1 MWNNRLNTFS
11 FYTSFLAFGLMII
24 EAGFYKELLY
34 RSQVIYF
41 YDLSFLLTIFNIFY
55 YNIYKKSRA
64 TRKLWPL
71 EIIIILL
78 VILYY
83 AARLEYNFLDSRN
96 LRFVNQRLLY
106 LLIVLC
112 FIRDFSSLHINFK
125 RTFINPAQL
134 FISSFIGII
143 FLGTA
148 MLLMPN
154 ATTKEISVLDAL
166 FTSTSAV
173 CVTGLVTLDT
183 AKDFTVFGKIIIL
196 ALIQTGGLGIMT
208 FASYFSYFFRGG
220 SSFENQISLSEM
232 TSSDKLGDVFN
243 TLKRVLVI
251 TVTVELLGAAL
262 IYLSLDRS
270 LLGNSTN
277 NGIMFS
283 VFHSISSFC
292 NAGFSTLTGGLS
304 EPGYDYNYSL
314 HLTIAFLFIFGGLG
328 FPIVYN
334 VYKYMH
340 HLIQNILFAKITRE
354 RYKYTPWVI
363 NINTRIIL
371 ITTAV
376 LLVGG
381 TALIYLFEK
390 DGALKNHTYFGTVVE
405 AFFIS
410 ASNRTAG
417 FNTVN
422 MVSLSGP
429 TIMICMLL
437 MWIGASPAS
446 TGGGIKTTAFAIA
459 ILNIIA
465 FARGKSRTEVYR
477 REISDNSVKRA
488 FAIIALS
495 LIIIGF
501 AIFLLVLTEKDKDL
515 MSLAFEVF
523 SAYSTVGLSLNL
535 TPTLTPAGKLIII
548 TVMFIGRVSMLS
560 LLIALAKREKY
571 FNYRYPKEEIMIN

>member
-106 LLIVLC
+106 LLIALC

-183 AKDFTVFGKIIIL
+183 AKDFTLFGKIIIL

-304 EPGYDYNYSL
+304 EPGYEHNYSL
-314 HLTIAFLFIFGGLG
+314 HLIIAFLFIFGGLG

-334 VYKYMH
+334 VYKYIH
-340 HLIQNILFAKITRE
+340 HLIQNILLSKITKE

>member
-106 LLIVLC
+106 LLIALC

-292 NAGFSTLTGGLS
+292 NAGFSTLAGGLS
-304 EPGYDYNYSL
+304 EPGYEHNYSL
-314 HLTIAFLFIFGGLG
+314 HLIIAFLFIFGGLG

-334 VYKYMH
+334 VYKYIH
-340 HLIQNILFAKITRE
+340 HLIQNILLSKITKE

-371 ITTAV
+371 ISTAV

-390 DGALKNHTYFGTVVE
+390 DGALKSHTYFGTVVE

-560 LLIALAKREKY
+560 VLIALAKREKY

>member
-11 FYTSFLAFGLMII
+11 FYTSFLAFVLMII

-106 LLIVLC
+106 LLIALC

-243 TLKRVLVI
+243 TLKRVLLI

-262 IYLSLDRS
+262 IYLSLDMS

-304 EPGYDYNYSL
+304 EPGYGHNYSL
-314 HLTIAFLFIFGGLG
+314 HLIIAFLFIFGGLG

-334 VYKYMH
+334 VYKYIH
-340 HLIQNILFAKITRE
+340 HIIQNILFAKITKE

-371 ITTAV
+371 ITTSV

-381 TALIYLFEK
+381 TVLIYLFEK

-429 TIMICMLL
+429 TIMICILL

-495 LIIIGF
+495 LIIIGC

>member
-1 MWNNRLNTFS
+1 MWNNRLNTIS
-11 FYTSFLAFGLMII
+11 FYTSFIAFGLMIV
-24 EAGFYKELLY
+24 EAGFYTELLY
-34 RSQVIYF
+34 RSQVIFF
-41 YDLSFLLTIFNIFY
+41 YDVSFLLTIFNILY
-55 YNIYKKSRA
+55 YNMYKKNAA

-71 EIIIILL
+71 EILIILL

-83 AARLEYNFLDSRN
+83 AARLEYNFFDSRN
-96 LRFVNQRLLY
+96 LRLVNQRLLY
-106 LLIVLC
+106 LLITLC
-112 FIRDFSSLHINFK
+112 FIRDFSSLRINFK
-125 RTFINPAQL
+125 RAFINPAQL

-154 ATTKEISVLDAL
+154 ATTKGITVLDAL

-208 FASYFSYFFRGG
+208 FASYFSYFFRGD
-220 SSFENQISLSEM
+220 SSFENQISISEM

-251 TVTVELLGAAL
+251 TVTVELVGAAL
-262 IYLSLDRS
+262 IYLSLDLS
-270 LLGNSTN
+270 LLGNSIN

-283 VFHSISSFC
+283 VFHSISAFC
-292 NAGFSTLTGGLS
+292 NAGFSTLSGGLS
-304 EPGYDYNYSL
+304 EPGYELNYAL
-314 HLTIAFLFIFGGLG
+314 HVVIAFLFIFGGLG

-334 VYKYMH
+334 VYKYIR
-340 HLIQNILFAKITRE
+340 HLFQNILLSKITKEKYR
-354 RYKYTPWVI
+354 YTPWVI
-363 NINTRIIL
+363 NINSRIIL

-376 LLVGG
+376 LLVVG
-381 TALIYLFEK
+381 TVLIYLFEK
-390 DGALKNHTYFGTVVE
+390 DGSLKNHTYFGTVVE

-429 TIMICMLL
+429 TIMICLLL

-446 TGGGIKTTAFAIA
+446 TGGGIKTTTFAIA

-465 FARGKSRTEVYR
+465 FAKGKNRTEVYR

-495 LIIIGF
+495 LMIIGI

-535 TPTLTPAGKLIII
+535 TPTLTPAGKIII
-548 TVMFIGRVSMLS
+548 IAVMFIGRVSMLS
-560 LLIALAKREKY
+560 LLIALVKRERY

>member
-1 MWNNRLNTFS
+1 MWNNRLNTIS
-11 FYTSFLAFGLMII
+11 FYTSLIAFGLMIL
-24 EAGFYKELLY
+24 EAGFFTGRLY
-34 RSQVIYF
+34 RSELIFF
-41 YDLSFLLTIFNIFY
+41 YDLSFLLTIFNIVY
-55 YNIYKKSRA
+55 YNIYKKNTA

-71 EIIIILL
+71 EILIVLL

-83 AARLEYNFLDSRN
+83 AARLEFTFFESRN
-96 LRFVNQRLLY
+96 LRFVNVRLLY
-106 LLIVLC
+106 LLITLC
-112 FIRDFSSLHINFK
+112 FIRDFSSLRINFK

-134 FISSFIGII
+134 FILSFVGII

-154 ATTKEISVLDAL
+154 ATTKGISVLDAL

-173 CVTGLVTLDT
+173 CVTGLITLDT
-183 AKDFTVFGKIIIL
+183 AKDFTAFGKIIIL

-208 FASYFSYFFRGG
+208 FASYFSYFFRGD
-220 SSFENQISLSEM
+220 SSYENQLSISEM

-251 TVTVELLGAAL
+251 TISIETVGAAL
-262 IYLSLDRS
+262 IFLSLDLS
-270 LLGNSTN
+270 LLGNSISK
-277 NGIMFS
+277 GILFS

-304 EPGYDYNYSL
+304 EPGYEFNYAL
-314 HLTIAFLFIFGGLG
+314 HLIIAFLFIFGGLG

-334 VYKYMH
+334 VYKYIRH
-340 HLIQNILFAKITRE
+340 IFQNVLLSKITKE
-354 RYKYTPWVI
+354 PTKFTPWVI
-363 NINTRIIL
+363 SINTRIIL
-371 ITTAV
+371 ITTAI
-376 LLVGG
+376 LLISG
-381 TALIYLFEK
+381 TLLIYLFEK
-390 DGALKNHTYFGTVVE
+390 DGSLKNHSYFGTAVE

-422 MVSLSGP
+422 MISLSGP
-429 TIMICMLL
+429 TLMICLLL

-446 TGGGIKTTAFAIA
+446 TGGGIKTSTFAIA
-459 ILNIIA
+459 ILNILA
-465 FARGKSRTEVYR
+465 FAKGKNRTEIYR

-488 FAIIALS
+488 FAIIVLS
-495 LIIIGF
+495 LVIIGI
-501 AIFLLVLTEKDKDL
+501 AIFLLVLTEKNKDL

-535 TPTLTPAGKLIII
+535 TPTLTPAGKIII
-548 TVMFIGRVSMLS
+548 IAVMFIGRVSMLS
-560 LLIALAKREKY
+560 LLIAIVKREKY
-571 FNYRYPKEEIMIN
+571 FSYRYPKEEIMIN

>member
-1 MWNNRLNTFS
+1 MWNNRLNTIS
-11 FYTSFLAFGLMII
+11 FYTSFIAFGLMIV
-24 EAGFYKELLY
+24 EAGFYTELLY
-34 RSQVIYF
+34 RSQVIFF
-41 YDLSFLLTIFNIFY
+41 YDVSFLLTIFNILY
-55 YNIYKKSRA
+55 YNMYKKNAA

-71 EIIIILL
+71 EILIILL

-83 AARLEYNFLDSRN
+83 AARLEYNFFDSRN
-96 LRFVNQRLLY
+96 LRLVNQRLLY
-106 LLIVLC
+106 LLITLC
-112 FIRDFSSLHINFK
+112 FIRDFSSLRINFK
-125 RTFINPAQL
+125 RAFINPAQL

-154 ATTKEISVLDAL
+154 ATTKGITVLDAL

-208 FASYFSYFFRGG
+208 FASYFSYFFRGD
-220 SSFENQISLSEM
+220 SSFENQISISEM

-251 TVTVELLGAAL
+251 TVTVELVGAAL
-262 IYLSLDRS
+262 IYLSLDLS
-270 LLGNSTN
+270 LLGNSIN

-283 VFHSISSFC
+283 VFHSISAFC
-292 NAGFSTLTGGLS
+292 NAGFSTLSGGLS
-304 EPGYDYNYSL
+304 EPGYELNYAL
-314 HLTIAFLFIFGGLG
+314 HVVIAFLFIFGGLG

-334 VYKYMH
+334 VYKYIR
-340 HLIQNILFAKITRE
+340 HLFQNILLSKITKEKYR
-354 RYKYTPWVI
+354 YTPWVI
-363 NINTRIIL
+363 NINSRIIL

-376 LLVGG
+376 LLVVG
-381 TALIYLFEK
+381 TVLIYLFEK
-390 DGALKNHTYFGTVVE
+390 DGSLKNHTYFGTVVE

-429 TIMICMLL
+429 TIMICLLL

-446 TGGGIKTTAFAIA
+446 TGGGIKTTTFAIA

-465 FARGKSRTEVYR
+465 FARGK
-477 REISDNSVKRA
+477 NS
-488 FAIIALS
+488 
-495 LIIIGF
+495 
-501 AIFLLVLTEKDKDL
+501 
-515 MSLAFEVF
+515 
-523 SAYSTVGLSLNL
+523 
-535 TPTLTPAGKLIII
+535 TLCT
-548 TVMFIGRVSMLS
+548 FI
-560 LLIALAKREKY
+560 Y
-571 FNYRYPKEEIMIN
+571 

>member
-1 MWNNRLNTFS
+1 
-11 FYTSFLAFGLMII
+11 
-24 EAGFYKELLY
+24 
-34 RSQVIYF
+34 
-41 YDLSFLLTIFNIFY
+41 
-55 YNIYKKSRA
+55 
-64 TRKLWPL
+64 
-71 EIIIILL
+71 
-78 VILYY
+78 
-83 AARLEYNFLDSRN
+83 
-96 LRFVNQRLLY
+96 
-106 LLIVLC
+106 
-112 FIRDFSSLHINFK
+112 
-125 RTFINPAQL
+125 
-134 FISSFIGII
+134 
-143 FLGTA
+143 

-154 ATTKEISVLDAL
+154 ATTKGITVLDAL

-208 FASYFSYFFRGG
+208 FASYFSYFFRGD
-220 SSFENQISLSEM
+220 SSFENQISISEM

-251 TVTVELLGAAL
+251 TVTVELVGAAL
-262 IYLSLDRS
+262 IYLSLDLS
-270 LLGNSTN
+270 LLGNSFN

-283 VFHSISSFC
+283 VFHSISAFC

-304 EPGYDYNYSL
+304 EPGYELNYAL
-314 HLTIAFLFIFGGLG
+314 HVVIAFLFIFGGLG

-334 VYKYMH
+334 VYKYIR
-340 HLIQNILFAKITRE
+340 HLFQNILLSKITKEKYR
-354 RYKYTPWVI
+354 YTPWVI
-363 NINTRIIL
+363 NINSRIIL
-371 ITTAV
+371 ITTAI
-376 LLVGG
+376 LLVVG
-381 TALIYLFEK
+381 TVLIYLFEK
-390 DGALKNHTYFGTVVE
+390 DGSLKNHTYFGTVVE

-429 TIMICMLL
+429 TIMICLLL

-446 TGGGIKTTAFAIA
+446 TGGGIKTTTFAIA

-465 FARGKSRTEVYR
+465 FARGKNRTEVYR

-495 LIIIGF
+495 LMIIGI

-535 TPTLTPAGKLIII
+535 TPTLTPAGKIII
-548 TVMFIGRVSMLS
+548 IAVMFIGRVSMLS
-560 LLIALAKREKY
+560 LLIALVKSERY